1 MASYSINF
9 AEVGKQKGALDDQ
22 LSALS
27 KALDE
32 MANIEETMLSAAQWT
47 AGDKKDF
54 TEKFAKFMESGRN
67 LHAAGTKESE
77 AHQKISDTYKAA
89 EQG

>member
-22 LSALS
+22 LGLLS
-27 KALDE
+27 KVLDD
-32 MANIEETMLSAAQWT
+32 MTSIEESMLSAAQWT
-47 AGDKKDF
+47 ASDKKEF
-54 TEKFAKFMESGRN
+54 TERFDKFIESGRN

-77 AHQKISDTYKAA
+77 ALQRISDAYQSA
-89 EQG
+89 EQN